1 MKGRGNELVTSAVIM
16 DRRSKA
22 AASDENTA
30 LLGGEPGTASLVNNS
45 RLFLAVFSVVL
56 GNFSFGYSLVYA
68 SPVQTALQG
77 SEDPRLQMDSTQYA
91 WFGSIYSLGAAAGG
105 LGTMMLNDMIGRKM
119 SIMTSALPSAV
130 GYMLMGGASDRW
142 MLLLGRFLTGIAGGM
157 TSASIP
163 VYISEISHP
172 AIRGAMGSCPQ
183 ITAVCGALVLYALG
197 TWLPWRWL
205 AVAGGVP
212 AVALVVLVALM
223 PSSPRRLLSLGREEE
238 AEEALRWLRGRD
250 YDVQTELRAVQN
262 SIRSQRGVTLRELAT
277 PTYYRPILIS
287 VGMRFLQQLSGIT
300 PTLVYMQ
307 YILSTSKIALDP
319 GIATVIVGVVRLF
332 SVAIA
337 ASLMDRAGRKALL
350 YTSSMLMILSSLSL
364 TMYSHANGC
373 TPPPTPPNVTRL
385 PQPGFDSLGVAP
397 AGLSLVPLFLV
408 IIFIFGYAM
417 GWGPITWLLMAEVL
431 PLVARG
437 VASGLCVAVSWLTA
451 FAVTHLFIILA
462 DRYGLYVPYLC
473 FTVVCVFCLLFTAVR
488 VPETRGRT
496 LEEIENFFRT
506 GRTFTI
512 SS

>member
-1 MKGRGNELVTSAVIM
+1 M

-30 LLGGEPGTASLVNNS
+30 LLAGEPVTASLVNNS

-105 LGTMMLNDMIGRKM
+105 LGAMMLNDMIGRKM

-142 MLLLGRFLTGIAGGM
+142 MLLLGRFLTGVAGGM

-197 TWLPWRWL
+197 TRLPWRWL

-212 AVALVVLVALM
+212 AVALVVLVALV

-238 AEEALRWLRGRD
+238 AEEALRWLRGGD
-250 YDVQTELRAVQN
+250 YHVQTELRAVQN
-262 SIRSQRGVTLRELAT
+262 SIRSQGGVTLKELAT
-277 PTYYRPILIS
+277 PTYYRPLLIS

-307 YILSTSKIALDP
+307 YILSTSRVALDP

-373 TPPPTPPNVTRL
+373 SPPPPSPPNVTHL
-385 PQPGFDSLGVAP
+385 PPQPGFDPLGAAP

-408 IIFIFGYAM
+408 IVFIFGYAM

-431 PLVARG
+431 PLAARG
-437 VASGLCVAVSWLTA
+437 VASGLCVAVGWLTA
-451 FAVTHLFIILA
+451 FAATHLFLYLA
-462 DRYGLYVPYLC
+462 DGYGLYAPYLG
-473 FTVVCVFCLLFTAVR
+473 FTAVCVFGLLFTAVR

-512 SS
+512 GGG